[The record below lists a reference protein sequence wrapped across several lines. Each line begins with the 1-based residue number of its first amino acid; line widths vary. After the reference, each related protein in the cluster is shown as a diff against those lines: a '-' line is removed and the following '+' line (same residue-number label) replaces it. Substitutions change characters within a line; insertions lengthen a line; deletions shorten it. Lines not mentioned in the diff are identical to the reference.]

1 MEYNINTEQSVLA
14 TKIEIT
20 SESDTEY
27 VINVINQTLTES
39 QIKAIVKSVVEIVEG
54 VFLS

>member
-1 MEYNINTEQSVLA
+1 MEYTINVDENLLG

-27 VINVINQTLTES
+27 VINIVNQTLTAA
-39 QIKAIVKSVVEIVEG
+39 QIKRISKSLVEIVEG

>member
-1 MEYNINTEQSVLA
+1 MEYNINTEHSILG

-27 VINVINQTLTES
+27 VINIVNQTLTDA
-39 QIKAIVKSVVEIVEG
+39 QIKRICKSLVEIVEG
-54 VFLS
+54 VLLS

>member
-1 MEYNINTEQSVLA
+1 MEYNINTEQSILG

-20 SESDTEY
+20 SESNTEY

>member
-1 MEYNINTEQSVLA
+1 MEYNINTEQSLLG